1 MHEST
6 AALFVLFIAASL
18 EFMYPLIVDAAA
30 AFAHRVLTTY
40 ALRVQVAS
48 HNSACAP
55 PMCTPSTP
63 PYYILLE
70 GYRARPPGPEPQLED
85 SYTGR
90 LLTSR
95 RDTIAYGTIPCIYLR
110 KEDLDG
116 PSSLVQMCV
125 KID

>member
-1 MHEST
+1 MEGGFS
-6 AALFVLFIAASL
+6 
-18 EFMYPLIVDAAA
+18 Y
-30 AFAHRVLTTY
+30 LTDSGGF
-40 ALRVQVAS
+40 S
-48 HNSACAP
+48 HPQPNELK
-55 PMCTPSTP
+55 

-95 RDTIAYGTIPCIYLR
+95 RDTIAYGTIPCIDLR

-116 PSSLVQMCV
+116 PSSLVRMCV

>member
-1 MHEST
+1 MASDILSYNVVQDTYNVVQDHEGISIKGHRRSYT
-6 AALFVLFIAASL
+6 TIWWERISHVSNIAVTLVILSL
-18 EFMYPLIVDAAA
+18 ELK
-30 AFAHRVLTTY
+30 
-40 ALRVQVAS
+40 
-48 HNSACAP
+48 
-55 PMCTPSTP
+55 

-95 RDTIAYGTIPCIYLR
+95 RDTIAYGTIPCIDLR

-116 PSSLVQMCV
+116 PSSLVRMCV